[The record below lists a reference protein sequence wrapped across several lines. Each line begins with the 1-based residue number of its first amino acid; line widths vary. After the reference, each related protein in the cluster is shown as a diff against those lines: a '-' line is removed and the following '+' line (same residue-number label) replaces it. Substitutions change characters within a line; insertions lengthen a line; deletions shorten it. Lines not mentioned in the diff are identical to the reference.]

1 MCMTMHNGL
10 AAWVR
15 LIGLLLLSCGVRSED
30 EEWEGYDGD
39 GAVIVVH
46 ILALIGLAAIVRK
59 CGVMCR
65 RCFGKQLGG
74 RVRGPTACLQKGRD
88 AHMVFKKQE

>member
-1 MCMTMHNGL
+1 MCMTMHRGL

-15 LIGLLLLSCGVRSED
+15 LIGLFLLSCVVRPED

-46 ILALIGLAAIVRK
+46 ILALIGLVAIVRK
-59 CGVMCR
+59 CGVICR
-65 RCFGKQLGG
+65 RCFRKPLGG
-74 RVRGPTACLQKGRD
+74 RVRGPTAGLQKGCD
-88 AHMVFKKQE
+88 AFTVFKRQE